1 MLYNQNFKRDILV
14 IEKYMRKYRD
24 VKSLMKDIGRY
35 VSLDNPVIMYLLQH
49 WEIVRVINYS
59 EIKGKL
65 SDGLSC
71 LNWYIEIVDGK
82 VKLLAG
88 YTSEEIER
96 EFTEYD
102 DIIDFLEN
110 REIFLKKFTCSI
122 SYILRTVV
130 IF

>member
-24 VKSLMKDIGRY
+24 VKSLMKDTGRY
-35 VSLDNPVIMYLLQH
+35 ISLDNPVIMYLLQH
-49 WEIVRVINYS
+49 WEIVRVINYK

-71 LNWYIEIVDGK
+71 LNWYLGIVDGE

-88 YTSEEIER
+88 YPSEEIER

-110 REIFLKKFTCSI
+110 REIFLKSLHVPLV
-122 SYILRTVV
+122 IL
-130 IF
+130 

>member
-49 WEIVRVINYS
+49 WETVRVIKYS

-71 LNWYIEIVDGK
+71 LNWYIGIVDGK

-88 YTSEEIER
+88 YQSEEIER

-110 REIFLKKFTCSI
+110 REIFLKSLHAPLV
-122 SYILRTVV
+122 IL
-130 IF
+130 

>member
-24 VKSLMKDIGRY
+24 VKSLIKDIDRY

-59 EIKGKL
+59 EIKCKL

-71 LNWYIEIVDGK
+71 LNWYLGIVDGK
-82 VKLLAG
+82 VKLHAG

-110 REIFLKKFTCSI
+110 REIFLKSLHV
-122 SYILRTVV
+122 SLVIL
-130 IF
+130 

>member
-1 MLYNQNFKRDILV
+1 MLYNQNFKSDILV

-35 VSLDNPVIMYLLQH
+35 ISLDNPVIMYLLQH
-49 WEIVRVINYS
+49 WEIVRVINYK

-71 LNWYIEIVDGK
+71 LNWYIGIVDGE
-82 VKLLAG
+82 VKLFAG
-88 YTSEEIER
+88 YPSEEIER
-96 EFTEYD
+96 EFAEYD
-102 DIIDFLEN
+102 DITDFLEN
-110 REIFLKKFTCSI
+110 REISLKSLHI
-122 SYILRTVV
+122 PLV